1 MNALAHHDAGGLQFE
16 GAAPVQVGDVAE
28 AVNGTPEGIDG
39 AAQVAVADGNGE
51 DLAGAVDD
59 LSFFDAAEVTED
71 DGADLALVEVH
82 GQAQRPVLETQQLVC
97 HGARQALDV
106 GNTIG
111 RFDDV
116 THLFGG
122 HVRRTVGLHEGV
134 QCSADFLR
142 GDAEVSHEDS

>member
-1 MNALAHHDAGGLQFE
+1 MDALTHHDAGGLQLE
-16 GAAPVQVGDVAE
+16 RAAPLEIRDLTE
-28 AVNGTPEGIDG
+28 AVDR
-39 AAQVAVADGNGE
+39 AAQGVDRATEVAVADGHGK
-51 DLAGAVDD
+51 DLSRAVDD
-59 LSFFDAAEVTED
+59 LALFDAAEVTEN

-82 GQAQRPVLETQQLVC
+82 GQAQRPVFEAQQFVR
-97 HGARQALDV
+97 HGAGQALDV
-106 GNTIG
+106 RDTIG

-134 QCSADFLR
+134 QCSSDFLR

>member
-1 MNALAHHDAGGLQFE
+1 MDALTRHNAGGLQFE
-16 GAAPVQVGDVAE
+16 RAAPVQVRDLAE
-28 AVNGTPEGIDG
+28 AVNRAAERVYR
-39 AAQVAVADGNGE
+39 AAQVAVTDGNRE
-51 DLAGAVDD
+51 NLARAVHDLA
-59 LSFFDAAEVTED
+59 LFDAAEVTED

-82 GQAQRPVLETQQLVC
+82 GQAQRPVLETQQLVR
-97 HGARQALDV
+97 HGAGQALDV
-106 GNTIG
+106 RDTIG